1 MSRKRYLVSRCLLGE
16 ACRYDGRSKH
26 CPALDTLDAEFL
38 SVCPETDA
46 GYGIPREP
54 MHVEAGRLIGNLN
67 GNDVTAPLCA
77 WQERYLK
84 TLDISRFD
92 GAILKR
98 RSPSCDLDCGL
109 FAQALRKRFPEFPLF
124 DEENLPEN

>member
-1 MSRKRYLVSRCLLGE
+1 MSCKRYLVSRCLTGE

-26 CPALDTLDAEFL
+26 CAALTSLEAEFVT
-38 SVCPETDA
+38 VCPETDA

-54 MHVEAGRLIGNLN
+54 MHVENGKLITNQN
-67 GNDVTAPLCA
+67 GCDVTAPMLA
-77 WQERYLK
+77 WMERYLD
-84 TLDISRFD
+84 TLDVSRFD

-98 RSPSCDLDCGL
+98 RSPSCDCREGL
-109 FAQALRKRFPEFPLF
+109 FTSALQERFPEFPLF

>member
-1 MSRKRYLVSRCLLGE
+1 MSRKRYLISRCLTGE

-26 CPALDTLDAEFL
+26 CCALSELDADFIT
-38 SVCPETDA
+38 VCPETDA

-54 MHVEAGRLIGNLN
+54 MHVENGRLITNQTAK
-67 GNDVTAPLCA
+67 DVTAPLCR
-77 WQERYLK
+77 WVERYLEN
-84 TLDISRFD
+84 LDISCYD

-98 RSPSCDLDCGL
+98 RSPSCDLSMGL
-109 FAQALRKRFPEFPLF
+109 FATELGKRFPDFPLF